1 LEARLG
7 KNRGIR
13 CRKKN
18 ASLASAA
25 TCISN
30 TTTATTRTRVVDG
43 IAAHRVIAAIATHTD
58 RGAIDNRHAACSNGR
73 EIGACCTT
81 AAERQRRTR
90 DVDALANTAVGAK
103 RIGGCAVAARTA
115 TATTDIDGA
124 VLGVAVIVAVTR
136 TSCVTRSIRAWHRRT
151 SHKGNRV
158 RLARVTMALTTTTAT
173 SILHRCD
180 IIVRVAAT
188 QATTR
193 DS

>member
-1 LEARLG
+1 MEARLG

-13 CRKKN
+13 CRKQN

-25 TCISN
+25 TRISN
-30 TTTATTRTRVVDG
+30 TTAATTRTRVVDG
-43 IAAHRVIAAIATHTD
+43 IAAHRIVAAIATHTD
-58 RGAIDNRHAACSNGR
+58 RGAINNRHAACSNGR
-73 EIGACCTT
+73 EIGARCTA

-90 DVDALANTAVGAK
+90 DVDALADTTIGAK

-124 VLGVAVIVAVTR
+124 VLGITVIVAVTR
-136 TSCVTRSIRAWHRRT
+136 TSCVARSIRAWYRRT
-151 SHKGNRV
+151 AHKGNRV
-158 RLARVTMALTTTTAT
+158 RLARVTMALATTTAT

-180 IIVRVAAT
+180 IIIRVAAT